1 MSQSSALG
9 RALRGGARHLRLV
22 AAAACFLLGALVLG
36 LGLVARP
43 AAPPDQGVTPA
54 LDLFEAAPAA
64 TASDGPAELIVYVTG
79 AVPRPDVYRLAPGS
93 RVKDAVAAAGG
104 LGPDAAAEQVNLAE
118 SLSDAAHVH
127 IPAVGDV
134 GPPALAAEA
143 SGPGLIDLNTAS
155 EADLEELP
163 GVGKTL
169 AARIVARRA
178 EGGPFAAVED
188 LREVSGV
195 GERLYAQIAPLV
207 TVTH

>member
-1 MSQSSALG
+1 MTLSSALA
-9 RALRGGARHLRLV
+9 RALQGGMRHVRLV

-43 AAPPDQGVTPA
+43 AAPPEPVV
-54 LDLFEAAPAA
+54 APAFDLVE
-64 TASDGPAELIVYVTG
+64 TAPAEARDEGPAELIVYVTG

-104 LGPDAAAEQVNLAE
+104 LSPDAAAEQVNLAE
-118 SLSDAAHVH
+118 SLSDAAHIH
-127 IPAVGDV
+127 IPAVGDA
-134 GPPALAAEA
+134 GLPAPAAEA
-143 SGPGLIDLNTAS
+143 PGLGPIDLNTAS

-178 EGGPFAAVED
+178 ELGPFAAVED
-188 LREVSGV
+188 LREVTGV

-207 TVTH
+207 TVKR